1 MNPSVDQYNGPIQ
14 DSYKVWFDIT
24 LLVSANLLLFPLW
37 VLLCLTIPVIIWLG
51 DRGPVFY
58 KQERVGRNGK
68 IITIRKFRT
77 MVLNADRQGPAWT
90 TKGDPRITPFGKI
103 LRRTALDELP
113 ELLSIWKRDMTF
125 VGPRALHVEEQ
136 AVLESQI
143 PGFAQ
148 RLRVLPGLTGMAQ
161 VYDPADNAHDKLR
174 YDLMYLQHMSLAL
187 DLKLLVLSVRNTLAA
202 RWDRR
207 GDKPMGLNQ
216 PPSASLSSTG
226 PGSTQSSE
234 SQAVCSDAD
243 R

>member
-24 LLVSANLLLFPLW
+24 LLVSAHLLLFPLW
-37 VLLCLTIPVIIWLG
+37 VLLWLTIPVIIWLG

-136 AVLESQI
+136 AALESQI

-174 YDLMYLQHMSLAL
+174 YDLMYLRRMSLAL
-187 DLKLLVLSVRNTLAA
+187 DLKLLVLSIRNTLAA
-202 RWDRR
+202 RCDRR
-207 GDKPMGLNQ
+207 GDKPMGLDQ
-216 PPSASLSSTG
+216 PPAASSSE
-226 PGSTQSSE
+226 PASTQSSE
-234 SQAVCSDAD
+234 SQTVYSDAD